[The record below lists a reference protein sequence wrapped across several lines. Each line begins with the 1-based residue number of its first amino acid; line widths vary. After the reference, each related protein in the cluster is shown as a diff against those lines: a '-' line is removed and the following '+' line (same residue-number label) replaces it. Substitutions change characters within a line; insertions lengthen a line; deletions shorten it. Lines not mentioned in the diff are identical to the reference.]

1 MMVNSS
7 ALGSAIFLVVAMS
20 LAGVA
25 HLAWLRSR
33 WSKQFG
39 QPLDAGLTFRGR
51 RVFGANKMLR
61 GLLVMPLAAALSFP
75 ALGSLRERLP
85 GWLGGDI
92 WDLTAGDYALLG
104 FACGLAFMLAEL
116 PNSFLKRQL
125 DVPPGEAPRQ
135 KWLKSVCFVLDR
147 CDSVLGVMAVVA
159 MTLPVPAQTWLWV
172 FILGPASHALF
183 STLLHG
189 IGEKARPL

>member
-1 MMVNSS
+1 MIVNSS

-25 HLAWLRSR
+25 HLAWLKSS
-33 WSKQFG
+33 WSKYFG
-39 QPLDAGLTFRGR
+39 QPLDGGLTYRGR

-61 GLLVMPLAAALSFP
+61 GLLVMPFAAALAFA
-75 ALGSLRERLP
+75 ALGPMRERLP
-85 GWLGGDI
+85 GWLASGI
-92 WDLTAGDYALLG
+92 WDLTAGYYALLG

-135 KWLKSVCFVLDR
+135 KWLKPVCFVLDR
-147 CDSVLGVMAVVA
+147 CDSVLGVMVVVA
-159 MTLPVPAQTWLWV
+159 ATLPVPAQTWLWV
-172 FILGPASHALF
+172 LILGPASHALF

-189 IGEKARPL
+189 IGEKVRPL